1 MAVTTEQVKKL
12 RDLTGAPLMDCKKA
26 LEQAGGDIQKAMTVL
41 KEKGMA
47 VAAKRKAK
55 EAKEGLITAYIHHSG
70 RVGVLLELNC
80 ETDFVARTEEFK
92 ELAHNLAM
100 QVAAMAPLY
109 VSREDVPPE
118 VLEEEKSALRKWAE
132 GQNRPPQAVEKM
144 IEGKLENF
152 FSTVCLLEQPFIKDE
167 EKKVKDVIA
176 EAMGKIGEKIVVSRF
191 VRYELGESE
200 S

>member
-1 MAVTTEQVKKL
+1 
-12 RDLTGAPLMDCKKA
+12 MDCKKA
-26 LEQAGGDIQKAMTVL
+26 LEEAGGDIQKAMTVL

-47 VAAKRKAK
+47 VAAKRKTK

-92 ELAHNLAM
+92 ALSHDLAM

-176 EAMGKIGEKIVVSRF
+176 EAMGKIGEKIVVRRF
-191 VRYELGESE
+191 VRYELGEIE